1 MFQGFKKADP
11 YVGAR
16 KLRLTR
22 PPVRRDSRK
31 IGYEVDISP
40 KCDTKK
46 TSYFLDLIK
55 YV

>member
-1 MFQGFKKADP
+1 MALESISEFYDIIEYFDMFQGFTEANP

-22 PPVRRDSRK
+22 PPVRRA
-31 IGYEVDISP
+31 
-40 KCDTKK
+40 
-46 TSYFLDLIK
+46 